1 MITLLLVLGVVT
13 GIGLFFALRGRV
25 AAAAA
30 ARRRA
35 SRYEHGCCCNC
46 GYDVHAST
54 GRCPEC
60 GTDLFAQAMEYWRDR
75 FPTHPAR

>member
-1 MITLLLVLGVVT
+1 MITLLLVLVVAT
-13 GIGLFFALRGRV
+13 GIGLYFALRGR
-25 AAAAA
+25 AA

-35 SRYEHGCCCNC
+35 FLYEHGCCCNC

-54 GRCPEC
+54 NRCPEC
-60 GTDLFAQAMEYWRDR
+60 GTDLFAQAMEYWRER